1 MMGKETEPVYNG
13 GGEDQPGTGVLGR
26 EEQMEDLNQVAGDM
40 SFNFCCGSPSVA
52 GAERLEKQK
61 TSLSS
66 DQEDKP
72 CTYKTIKDKGQ
83 TGLFIISA
91 KQ

>member
-1 MMGKETEPVYNG
+1 
-13 GGEDQPGTGVLGR
+13 
-26 EEQMEDLNQVAGDM
+26 MEDLNQVAGDM

-66 DQEDKP
+66 D
-72 CTYKTIKDKGQ
+72 
-83 TGLFIISA
+83 
-91 KQ
+91 